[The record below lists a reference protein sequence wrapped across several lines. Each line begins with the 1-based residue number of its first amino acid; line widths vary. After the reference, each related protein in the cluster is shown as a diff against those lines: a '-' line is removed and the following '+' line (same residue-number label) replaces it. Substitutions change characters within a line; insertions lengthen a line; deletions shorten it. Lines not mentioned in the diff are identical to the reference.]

1 MAQPAHINYEDAP
14 FLPVHKKITLG
25 VYLGQI
31 SDGYTLCVVG
41 TALTLATTHLGLTS
55 FWMGAIGAG
64 ALLGIL
70 FGSLCLGPLS
80 DKFGRKPLFILSM
93 LLFSIVT
100 AIQFFISDP
109 LTLVATRFLIGACI
123 GMDYTSSPSLLTE
136 WVPRRLSPR
145 LLGSFLILWMTGFV
159 FAYFIGIAMPDFG
172 ENTWRWILV
181 SPLLPSSL
189 AFLWR
194 LCSGIPESPRWL
206 ASKGRAEE
214 GQELIRK
221 HLGPEYYMTANLETE
236 AVSTSWFQL
245 FSKDQWRASLTA
257 GIFYATQVFPFF
269 GIGIFL
275 PMVLADMNMAG
286 QLAPGIIYNL
296 FMIIGVL
303 VGVWLI
309 EKISRSTFL
318 LTTFYASALLMS
330 IIALWQGM
338 PTNLLIVMLTLFSFI
353 LNIGIVLENP
363 YPAELFPTHLRAS
376 GVGFATAVSRI
387 GAAAGTFLLPVI
399 NEQCGIYV
407 TLGGCAIS
415 LWLGG
420 IVCQAWAPETSQKF
434 K

>member
-1 MAQPAHINYEDAP
+1 MAQLAHINYEDAP

-221 HLGPEYYMTANLETE
+221 HLGPEYYMTANLETG
-236 AVSTSWFQL
+236 AVSTSCFQL

-309 EKISRSTFL
+309 EKISRRTFL

>member
-1 MAQPAHINYEDAP
+1 MA
-14 FLPVHKKITLG
+14 
-25 VYLGQI
+25 
-31 SDGYTLCVVG
+31 
-41 TALTLATTHLGLTS
+41 
-55 FWMGAIGAG
+55 
-64 ALLGIL
+64 
-70 FGSLCLGPLS
+70 
-80 DKFGRKPLFILSM
+80 
-93 LLFSIVT
+93 
-100 AIQFFISDP
+100 
-109 LTLVATRFLIGACI
+109 
-123 GMDYTSSPSLLTE
+123 
-136 WVPRRLSPR
+136 
-145 LLGSFLILWMTGFV
+145 
-159 FAYFIGIAMPDFG
+159 
-172 ENTWRWILV
+172 
-181 SPLLPSSL
+181 
-189 AFLWR
+189 
-194 LCSGIPESPRWL
+194 
-206 ASKGRAEE
+206 
-214 GQELIRK
+214 
-221 HLGPEYYMTANLETE
+221 ANLETG

-309 EKISRSTFL
+309 EKISRRTFL

-338 PTNLLIVMLTLFSFI
+338 PTNLLLVMLTLFSFI

-407 TLGGCAIS
+407 TLGGCAVS